1 MTLRLISNTRASEPG
16 TMTSLTASLGTLTYR
31 VSPGLALVGLKVILF
46 TVRSAFI
53 APRTFSECEGSRLG
67 GTAMVYNV
75 FSKLICILVMAEG
88 IDPTDPTTETTPL
101 IPDDTGDDDDID
113 LSKFDI
119 HGNPIDPDPE
129 TTQPFEPGGA
139 STPYPEGEEYEM
151 TRLPQEQSGG
161 GKTIPEA
168 PEVTDFVDKPTL
180 LEMSREQIKAR
191 FPKVDLS
198 KIPLGLGTKKG
209 LVGKVVALGKRGGEV
224 SIFRE
229 DGNITKAFEDQF
241 GSFLGSPAENIIAE
255 DNTALQDTQRR
266 IDEAQQLEA
275 RLNAQAEKQEQE
287 TQKRQRLETQYEQ
300 VTQRIG
306 NMVNEGG
313 TEMERQMEIDRLK
326 REKVKLTRDID
337 AAKKQE
343 KEYAKTAKEQDKV
356 AKEVERLKRQYE
368 NQRQKRDTT
377 EATLNRTKPLD
388 ELERER
394 EELKR
399 KIEEDRL
406 IMNDKDATSRERM
419 TAGER
424 FSENTDELARLD
436 PQIQEREQELP
447 LRERV
452 KNIFKKYGWTLQA
465 VALAVGIVLSALA
478 LAATNGLKAGT
489 KAIGNGL
496 KTIGQKLGSLLPG
509 LIGSIVSYIFK
520 AAGSVLSFLAEHAWL
535 LILAVV
541 AFFMERMLKRRR
553 R

>member
-1 MTLRLISNTRASEPG
+1 MIS
-16 TMTSLTASLGTLTYR
+16 
-31 VSPGLALVGLKVILF
+31 F

-53 APRTFSECEGSRLG
+53 ALRTFSECEGSRLG

-88 IDPTDPTTETTPL
+88 GYDPTDPTTEETPL
-101 IPDDTGDDDDID
+101 ITHTGDDDDD
-113 LSKFDI
+113 DNFDWDT
-119 HGNPIDPDPE
+119 PVVLEDTDR
-129 TTQPFEPGGA
+129 TQPFEPGGA
-139 STPYPEGEEYEM
+139 STPYHGGEEYEM
-151 TRLPQEQSGG
+151 THLPQEQSGG
-161 GKTIPEA
+161 GETIPEA
-168 PEVTDFVDKPTL
+168 PEYTDFVDKPTL
-180 LEMSREQIKAR
+180 LERFREQIKAR

-209 LVGKVVALGKRGGEV
+209 LKGKVVAIGKRAGEV
-224 SIFRE
+224 SIFKE
-229 DGNITKAFEDQF
+229 DGNITKAFESQF
-241 GSFLGSPAENIIAE
+241 GPFLDSSAENIIAE
-255 DNTALQDTQRR
+255 DNTSLQDTQRR
-266 IDEAQQLEA
+266 LDEAQQAEA
-275 RLNAQAEKQEQE
+275 RLNAQAQKQEQE
-287 TQKRQRLETQYEQ
+287 TQERQRLETQLEQ
-300 VTQRIG
+300 INQRID
-306 NMVNEGG
+306 NMANEGG
-313 TEMERQMEIDRLK
+313 TTMERQMETDRLK
-326 REKVKLTRDID
+326 RESEKLKRDIKE
-337 AAKKQE
+337 AKKQE
-343 KEYAKTAKEQDKV
+343 KEYAQTAKEQDKV

-399 KIEEDRL
+399 KIREDMETMYDENASL
-406 IMNDKDATSRERM
+406 AQKSEATARFEAR
-419 TAGER
+419 TA
-424 FSENTDELARLD
+424 ELERLD

-496 KTIGQKLGSLLPG
+496 KVIGQKLGSLLPG
-509 LIGSIVSYIFK
+509 LIGSIVNYIFK
-520 AAGSVLSFLAEHAWL
+520 TASSVLSFLGEHAWL

-541 AFFMERMLKRRR
+541 AFFMERLLKRKRK
-553 R
+553 

>member
-1 MTLRLISNTRASEPG
+1 
-16 TMTSLTASLGTLTYR
+16 
-31 VSPGLALVGLKVILF
+31 
-46 TVRSAFI
+46 
-53 APRTFSECEGSRLG
+53 
-67 GTAMVYNV
+67 
-75 FSKLICILVMAEG
+75 MAEG
-88 IDPTDPTTETTPL
+88 GYDPTDQTTEKTPL
-101 IPDDTGDDDDID
+101 IPDTGDDDDDDPWANID
-113 LSKFDI
+113 LSKIPVDTE
-119 HGNPIDPDPE
+119 DPDPDR
-129 TTQPFEPGGA
+129 TQPFEPGGA
-139 STPYPEGEEYEM
+139 STPYHGGEEYEM

-161 GKTIPEA
+161 GETIPEA
-168 PEVTDFVDKPTL
+168 PEYTDFVDKTTQF
-180 LEMSREQIKAR
+180 EKIREKLKAL

-198 KIPLGLGTKKG
+198 KITLGIGTRKG
-209 LVGKVVALGKRGGEV
+209 LVGKVVALGKRSGEV
-224 SIFRE
+224 SIFKE
-229 DGNITKAFEDQF
+229 DGNTTKQFESQF
-241 GSFLGSPAENIIAE
+241 GPFLGSPAENIIAE

-266 IDEAQQLEA
+266 LDEAQQAEA
-275 RLNAQAEKQEQE
+275 RLNAQAQKQEQE
-287 TQKRQRLETQYEQ
+287 TQERQRLENQLEQ
-300 VTQRIG
+300 INQRID
-306 NMVNEGG
+306 NMANEGG
-313 TEMERQMEIDRLK
+313 TTLERQMETDRLK
-326 REKVKLTRDID
+326 RESEKLKRDIKE
-337 AAKKQE
+337 AKKQE
-343 KEYAKTAKEQDKV
+343 KEYTQTAKEQDKV

-394 EELKR
+394 EELKH

-406 IMNDKDATSRERM
+406 IMNDKDATPQQRM
-419 TAGER
+419 AAGVR

-496 KTIGQKLGSLLPG
+496 KAIGQKLGSLLPG

-520 AAGSVLSFLAEHAWL
+520 AAGQVFSFLAEHAWL

>member
-1 MTLRLISNTRASEPG
+1 
-16 TMTSLTASLGTLTYR
+16 
-31 VSPGLALVGLKVILF
+31 
-46 TVRSAFI
+46 
-53 APRTFSECEGSRLG
+53 
-67 GTAMVYNV
+67 
-75 FSKLICILVMAEG
+75 MAEG
-88 IDPTDPTTETTPL
+88 GDYDPTTEKTPL
-101 IPDDTGDDDDID
+101 IPKKGDDDDAD
-113 LSKFDI
+113 DNFDWEA
-119 HGNPIDPDPE
+119 PIEVDPE
-129 TTQPFEPGGA
+129 EPDRTQPFEPGGA

-151 TRLPQEQSGG
+151 THLPQEQSGG
-161 GKTIPEA
+161 DETIPEA
-168 PEVTDFVDKPTL
+168 PKRTDFVDKPTL
-180 LEMSREQIKAR
+180 LERSREQIKAR

-198 KIPLGLGTKKG
+198 KIVLGIGTKKG
-209 LVGKVVALGKRGGEV
+209 LVGKVVALGKKGGEV
-224 SIFRE
+224 SIFKE
-229 DGNITKAFEDQF
+229 DGNITKAFDTQF
-241 GSFLGSPAENIIAE
+241 GAFLGSSAENIIAE
-255 DNTALQDTQRR
+255 DNTALQDTRR
-266 IDEAQQLEA
+266 RLDEAQQAEA
-275 RLNAQAEKQEQE
+275 RLDAQAQKQEQE
-287 TQKRQRLETQYEQ
+287 TQERQRL
-300 VTQRIG
+300 VTQLEQINRRID

-313 TEMERQMEIDRLK
+313 TEMERQMETDRLK
-326 REKVKLTRDID
+326 RESAKLKRDID
-337 AAKKQE
+337 AAKKLE
-343 KEYAKTAKEQDKV
+343 KGYAKTAKEQDKV

-399 KIEEDRL
+399 KIEEDRE

-419 TAGER
+419 VAGVR

-478 LAATNGLKAGT
+478 LAATSGLKAGT

-496 KTIGQKLGSLLPG
+496 ETIGKKLGSLLPG

-520 AAGSVLSFLAEHAWL
+520 AAGSVLSFLGEHAWL

>member
-1 MTLRLISNTRASEPG
+1 
-16 TMTSLTASLGTLTYR
+16 
-31 VSPGLALVGLKVILF
+31 
-46 TVRSAFI
+46 
-53 APRTFSECEGSRLG
+53 
-67 GTAMVYNV
+67 
-75 FSKLICILVMAEG
+75 MAEG
-88 IDPTDPTTETTPL
+88 IDPTDPTTEKTPR
-101 IPDDTGDDDDID
+101 IPDTGDDDVIDWEAPID
-113 LSKFDI
+113 LD
-119 HGNPIDPDPE
+119 PEDPD
-129 TTQPFEPGGA
+129 GA
-139 STPYPEGEEYEM
+139 STPYPEM
-151 TRLPQEQSGG
+151 PHLPQEKSGG
-161 GKTIPEA
+161 GETIPKA

-180 LEMSREQIKAR
+180 LEKGRDKLKAL
-191 FPKVDLS
+191 FPDSDLS
-198 KIPLGLGTKKG
+198 KIVLGIGTKKG

-224 SIFRE
+224 PIFRE
-229 DGNITKAFEDQF
+229 DGNITKAFEVQF
-241 GSFLGSPAENIIAE
+241 GSFLGSPAKNIIAE

-275 RLNAQAEKQEQE
+275 RLNTQAEKQEQE
-287 TQKRQRLETQYEQ
+287 TQERQRKETQLEQ
-300 VTQRIG
+300 INQRIE

-313 TEMERQMEIDRLK
+313 TEMERQMETDRLK
-326 REKVKLTRDID
+326 REKAKLTRDID

-343 KEYAKTAKEQDKV
+343 KEYTKTAKEQDKV
-356 AKEVERLKRQYE
+356 AKEFERLKRQYE
-368 NQRQKRDTT
+368 TQRQKRDTT

-419 TAGER
+419 TAGVR

-478 LAATNGLKAGT
+478 LAATNGLKADT

-520 AAGSVLSFLAEHAWL
+520 AAGQVFSFLAEHAWL

-541 AFFMERMLKRRR
+541 AFFMERLLKRRR

>member
-1 MTLRLISNTRASEPG
+1 
-16 TMTSLTASLGTLTYR
+16 
-31 VSPGLALVGLKVILF
+31 
-46 TVRSAFI
+46 
-53 APRTFSECEGSRLG
+53 
-67 GTAMVYNV
+67 
-75 FSKLICILVMAEG
+75 MAES
-88 IDPTDPTTETTPL
+88 IDPTDPTTEKTPL
-101 IPDDTGDDDDID
+101 IPGTEDGDDDDPWPNLDWSTIPVD
-113 LSKFDI
+113 DSK
-119 HGNPIDPDPE
+119 
-129 TTQPFEPGGA
+129 TTQPFKPGGA
-139 STPYPEGEEYEM
+139 STPYPEDGEEYEM
-151 TRLPQEQSGG
+151 TRLPQESQGPLTSGNIALREIEGHFPNMSHTELEFRYKEAPKSGG
-161 GKTIPEA
+161 VVIEVKHHNSKKWYRLFTQSKGEVQKTLN
-168 PEVTDFVDKPTL
+168 TNL
-180 LEMSREQIKAR
+180 
-191 FPKVDLS
+191 PKNIS
-198 KIPLGLGTKKG
+198 A
-209 LVGKVVALGKRGGEV
+209 ALGE
-224 SIFRE
+224 S
-229 DGNITKAFEDQF
+229 
-241 GSFLGSPAENIIAE
+241 AENIIAE

-266 IDEAQQLEA
+266 LDEAQQAEV
-275 RLNAQAEKQEQE
+275 RLNAQAQKQEQE
-287 TQKRQRLETQYEQ
+287 AQERQRLETQLDQ
-300 VTQRIG
+300 INQRLA
-306 NMVNEGG
+306 NMEDEGG
-313 TEMERQMEIDRLK
+313 TTMERQMETDRLK
-326 REKVKLTRDID
+326 RESAKLTRDIKE
-337 AAKKQE
+337 AKKQE
-343 KEYAKTAKEQDKV
+343 KEYAQTAKEQDKA

-368 NQRQKRDTT
+368 NQRQKRDTA

-419 TAGER
+419 VAGVR

-496 KTIGQKLGSLLPG
+496 ETIGKKLGSLLPG
-509 LIGSIVSYIFK
+509 LIGSIVSYVFK
-520 AAGSVLSFLAEHAWL
+520 AAGSVLSFLGEHAWL

>member
-1 MTLRLISNTRASEPG
+1 
-16 TMTSLTASLGTLTYR
+16 
-31 VSPGLALVGLKVILF
+31 
-46 TVRSAFI
+46 
-53 APRTFSECEGSRLG
+53 
-67 GTAMVYNV
+67 MVYNV

-88 IDPTDPTTETTPL
+88 GDYDPTTEKTPL
-101 IPDDTGDDDDID
+101 IPGTEDGDYDDDDPWPGLDWSTI
-113 LSKFDI
+113 
-119 HGNPIDPDPE
+119 PIDDPE
-129 TTQPFEPGGA
+129 TTQPFKPGGA
-139 STPYPEGEEYEM
+139 STPYPEDGEEYEM
-151 TRLPQEQSGG
+151 TRLPQESQGPLTSGNIALREIEGHFPNMSHTELEFRYKEAPKSGG
-161 GKTIPEA
+161 VVIEVKHHNSKKWYRLFTQSKGEVQKTLN
-168 PEVTDFVDKPTL
+168 TNL
-180 LEMSREQIKAR
+180 
-191 FPKVDLS
+191 PKNIS
-198 KIPLGLGTKKG
+198 A
-209 LVGKVVALGKRGGEV
+209 ALGK
-224 SIFRE
+224 S
-229 DGNITKAFEDQF
+229 
-241 GSFLGSPAENIIAE
+241 AENIIAE

-266 IDEAQQLEA
+266 LDEAQQAEV
-275 RLNAQAEKQEQE
+275 RLNAQAQKQEQE

-300 VTQRIG
+300 VNQRID

-313 TEMERQMEIDRLK
+313 AEMERQMEIDRLK
-326 REKVKLTRDID
+326 RESAKLKRDID
-337 AAKKQE
+337 AAKKLE

-368 NQRQKRDTT
+368 NQRQKRDTA

-406 IMNDKDATSRERM
+406 IMNDKDATSRKRM
-419 TAGER
+419 VAGVR

-496 KTIGQKLGSLLPG
+496 EAIGKKLGSLLPG